1 MVHNQQRN
9 HVIIGYDPG
18 YDPGT
23 DSAHIRYI
31 VRTSST
37 APCFSP
43 ISSNANPYNSCNS
56 CNSWGDSS
64 FFSSIEPKFNS
75 RLTHV
80 FAKFLSDAEKAYLRK
95 INFQPTRDGIN
106 VCCTWHDRSTHW
118 ISSMPQL
125 QARFDRRILC
135 WRAGRFK
142 SLT

>member
-1 MVHNQQRN
+1 MVPNQQHN
-9 HVIIGYDPG
+9 PVVIGC
-18 YDPGT
+18 DPGT
-23 DSAHIRYI
+23 DSTSTCYI
-31 VRTSST
+31 AYAST
-37 APCFSP
+37 ARPYY
-43 ISSNANPYNSCNS
+43 IITSNANTF
-56 CNSWGDSS
+56 NSWGDNPSLWD
-64 FFSSIEPKFNS
+64 IEPKFSS

-125 QARFDRRILC
+125 QARFDRRIPC
-135 WRAGRFK
+135 WRAGRWK